1 MRLALDH
8 MTVVDTTPVQ
18 LAEAARGVGCDAL
31 CLFMQ
36 PMDVLP
42 LMPHFDIIG
51 DRAARRDLKARM
63 DGLGV
68 ALDLAYPFTLAG
80 RTVVTDFAP
89 AFECAAELG
98 AGLLNV
104 LVYDRDPARRTDTFA
119 AFCDAARGFG
129 LRVAVEFYPASQVR
143 SLADALAL
151 VGPVARP
158 GEVGINADLLHL
170 MRSGGSIAELA
181 AAPPGTILYGQFSD
195 GPADCPD
202 GDIEGEASSRRLLPG
217 EGSFDLAGFA
227 RALPDGCPVSVEI
240 PRNALVESGVTV
252 AERARMAV
260 GAVRCALAQDQNRA
274 I

>member
-8 MTVVDTTPVQ
+8 MTVVDTNPEQ
-18 LAEAARGVGCDAL
+18 LAETAQGAGCVGM

-42 LMPHFDIIG
+42 LMPQFDIVG
-51 DRAARRDLKARM
+51 NRAARRRLKARM
-63 DGLGV
+63 DDLGV

-80 RTVVTDFAP
+80 RTVVKEFAA

-104 LVYDRDPARRTDTFA
+104 LAYDRDPARRADTFT

-143 SLADALAL
+143 SLGEALEL
-151 VGPVARP
+151 VLPLARP
-158 GEVGINADLLHL
+158 GEVGVNADLLHL
-170 MRSGGSIAELA
+170 MRSGGTISELA
-181 AAPPGTILYGQFSD
+181 AAPAGSILYGQFSD
-195 GPADCPD
+195 GPQTRPASE
-202 GDIEGEASSRRLLPG
+202 IEIEASSDRLLPG
-217 EGSFDLAGFA
+217 KGSFDLAGFA
-227 RALPDGCPVSVEI
+227 RSLPAGCLASVEV
-240 PRNALVESGVTV
+240 PRNAAVLAGVPV

-260 GAVRCALAQDQNRA
+260 DAVRRALDQA
-274 I
+274 